1 MRVFISWSGE
11 RSKALA
17 KAVNEWLPVI
27 LPDISPWM
35 SEAEIQ
41 AGQRWSAEISK
52 ELESSN
58 FGIICVTPENL
69 NAPWLLFEAGALSK
83 SMKEAKVVPLL
94 LGLNEGDVPFPLAQ
108 FQAKKVEKSGIKEL
122 IFDLN
127 KDCNPPLKD
136 NNLEVSFEAL
146 WKNLESKVKLIS
158 KDELK
163 GKSSRNQSEILEE
176 LVASVR
182 NVEFGLREGPYRE
195 SNSSRRRKRFHP
207 MMLFELAESFQDRS
221 NDPIFLLVL
230 AGMYRE
236 DMPWLAE
243 ILTESYRDIR
253 SGSGV
258 QIEAAS
264 LRLRRLMKQIDRNHP
279 IFREMMGDSK
289 ESHMMVMELPHIVE
303 RALTRFS
310 DSLEKDDTED
320 LI

>member
-1 MRVFISWSGE
+1 MKVFISWSGE
-11 RSKALA
+11 RSKSLA
-17 KAVNEWLPVI
+17 KALNEWLPVI
-27 LPDISPWM
+27 LSDVSPWM

-52 ELESSN
+52 ELEVSN

-108 FQAKKVEKSGIKEL
+108 FQAKKVEKSGIREL

-146 WKNLESKVKLIS
+146 WGNIEAKINLIS
-158 KDELK
+158 KDVAK
-163 GKSSRNQSEILEE
+163 GKPSRNQGEILEE

-182 NVEFGLREGPYRE
+182 NVEFGLREGPFRE
-195 SNSSRRRKRFHP
+195 PSSSRRRKRFHP
-207 MMLFELAESFQDRS
+207 MMLFELVESFQDRPS
-221 NDPIFLLVL
+221 DPIFLLIL

-236 DMPWLAE
+236 EMPWLAE
-243 ILTESYRDIR
+243 ILTESYREIR
-253 SGSGV
+253 SGNSA
-258 QIEAAS
+258 QIEATS
-264 LRLRRLMKQIDRNHP
+264 TRLRRLMKQMDRGHP
-279 IFREMMGDSK
+279 MFRELMGESK
-289 ESHMMVMELPHIVE
+289 ESHMMLMELPHIVD
-303 RALTRFS
+303 RALSRFS
-310 DSLEKDDTED
+310 DSVEKDDEED